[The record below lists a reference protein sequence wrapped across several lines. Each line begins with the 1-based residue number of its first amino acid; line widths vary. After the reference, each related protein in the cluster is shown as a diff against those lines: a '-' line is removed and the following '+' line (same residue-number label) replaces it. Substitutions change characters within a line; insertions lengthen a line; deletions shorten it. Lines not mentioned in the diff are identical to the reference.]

1 MGHPQVHQHLV
12 VINHDTGDA
21 RERAATIY
29 ELTEATKLNGLD
41 PEDYLRRVFAR
52 IADHKVNHVAE
63 LLPWNL
69 EGVQLRLDQRNAA

>member
-1 MGHPQVHQHLV
+1 MTS
-12 VINHDTGDA
+12 IDHDTGDA

-29 ELTEATKLNGLD
+29 TPTEAAKLNGPD
-41 PEDYLRRVFAR
+41 PEDCLRRVFAR

-69 EGVQLRLDQRNAA
+69 GGVQLRLDQRNVA